1 MITIIEVARFIVG
14 FIILGVAAY
23 SDLHTRTASNKLW
36 LCLSISA
43 IIILLIDFGLNGFD
57 DLLLIVMVGIILLV
71 YILFQLKVIS
81 GGADAKAMM
90 SLTVLIPFFVLD
102 VILFACI
109 ITFIVLGIIWL
120 VRRSVPK
127 GYPFLLSLFSSF
139 IIVFF
144 LSNFWSV
151 LFMELL
157 LGDLFV

>member
-1 MITIIEVARFIVG
+1 MLEVARFIVG

-43 IIILLIDFGLNGFD
+43 IIILIVDFVLNGFD

-71 YILFQLKVIS
+71 YVLFQLRIIS

-90 SLTVLIPFFVLD
+90 SLAVLIPFFVLD
-102 VILFACI
+102 VILFACF
-109 ITFIVLGIIWL
+109 ITFIVLGIIWV
-120 VRRSVPK
+120 VRRSVPS

-139 IIVFF
+139 VVVFF
-144 LSNFWSV
+144 LSGFWSIM
-151 LFMELL
+151 FMEYL